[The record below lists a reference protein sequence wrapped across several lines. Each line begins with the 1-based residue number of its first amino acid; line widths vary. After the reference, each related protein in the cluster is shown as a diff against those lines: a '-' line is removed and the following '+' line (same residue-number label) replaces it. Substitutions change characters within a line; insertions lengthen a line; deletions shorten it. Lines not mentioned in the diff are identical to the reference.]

1 MSGFATG
8 DFFVTVA
15 VGGAAVVVLILA
27 TWLVGRALGR
37 FNVIDVAW
45 GLGFVVV
52 AWVAFVLSS
61 GHGDDTR
68 RVVVALLV
76 TVGAGRLAVY
86 IAWRSRGKGEDPRYA
101 DMLEGHADPSRR
113 ALGIYLTQAVAIW
126 FVSLPVMVA
135 MFETSEP
142 GALFVV
148 GIVVWA
154 IGFGFESI
162 GDWQL
167 ARFRADP
174 ASKGQVM
181 DHGLWRFTRH
191 PNYFGDA
198 TMWWG
203 IWLIAAQQWQGVITV
218 LSPVLMTWTLTRKT
232 GKPLLEQSMTDR
244 RPGYRE
250 YVERT
255 SGFFPLPP
263 RRSRARRSA

>member
-1 MSGFATG
+1 MSGFATS

-15 VGGAAVVVLILA
+15 VSAAAVVVLILA
-27 TWLVGRALGR
+27 TWIVGRALGR

-45 GLGFVVV
+45 GLGFVLV
-52 AWVAFVLSS
+52 AWVAFALSS

-68 RVVVALLV
+68 RLVVALLV

-101 DMLEGHADPSRR
+101 DMLEGHADPARR

-135 MFETSEP
+135 MFEASEP

-148 GIVVWA
+148 GVVVWA

-167 ARFRADP
+167 ARFRASD
-174 ASKGQVM
+174 QNTFHRNLV
-181 DHGLWRFTRH
+181 D
-191 PNYFGDA
+191 
-198 TMWWG
+198 
-203 IWLIAAQQWQGVITV
+203 WQGH
-218 LSPVLMTWTLTRKT
+218 RAT
-232 GKPLLEQSMTDR
+232 GSVDLKFKVAGQALFLAAVVMFALLQ
-244 RPGYRE
+244 
-250 YVERT
+250 
-255 SGFFPLPP
+255 
-263 RRSRARRSA
+263 

>member
-1 MSGFATG
+1 VSGFDT
-8 DFFVTVA
+8 DRFLLTVA
-15 VGGAAVVVLILA
+15 VAAVAVLVLILA
-27 TWLVGRALGR
+27 TWVLGRALGR
-37 FNVIDVAW
+37 YNVIDVAW
-45 GLGFVVV
+45 GLGFVLV
-52 AWVAFVLSS
+52 AWVAYALSS
-61 GHGDDTR
+61 GRGDDTR
-68 RVVVALLV
+68 RLVVALLV
-76 TVGAGRLAVY
+76 TIGAGRLAAY

-101 DMLEGHADPSRR
+101 EMLEGHADPARR

-148 GIVVWA
+148 GVVVWA
-154 IGFGFESI
+154 VGFVFESV

-174 ASKGQVM
+174 SSKGQVM
-181 DHGLWRFTRH
+181 DRGLWRYTRH

-203 IWLIAAQQWQGVITV
+203 IWLIAAQQWQGAVTV

-232 GKPLLEQSMTDR
+232 GKPLLEQSLADR

-263 RRSRARRSA
+263 RRVS

>member
-1 MSGFATG
+1 
-8 DFFVTVA
+8 V
-15 VGGAAVVVLILA
+15 
-27 TWLVGRALGR
+27 
-37 FNVIDVAW
+37 
-45 GLGFVVV
+45 
-52 AWVAFVLSS
+52 
-61 GHGDDTR
+61 
-68 RVVVALLV
+68 
-76 TVGAGRLAVY
+76 
-86 IAWRSRGKGEDPRYA
+86 
-101 DMLEGHADPSRR
+101 
-113 ALGIYLTQAVAIW
+113 
-126 FVSLPVMVA
+126 
-135 MFETSEP
+135 
-142 GALFVV
+142 LFVV
-148 GIVVWA
+148 GLVVWA
-154 IGFGFESI
+154 IGFAFESI

-203 IWLIAAQQWQGVITV
+203 IWLIAAQQWQGLVTV

-232 GKPLLEQSMTDR
+232 GKPLLEEGMADR

-263 RRSRARRSA
+263 RRPAA